1 MKILDPGHLYELN
14 LLDADIHGSNG
25 TTTLRFVKR
34 CGDKYPGNSE
44 PAYEGVTT
52 QEVLR
57 ALIDRQKYVD
67 GQRPSVANK
76 LVLSNLRQA
85 LRWLEVRAAEERG
98 DDVSAGAI
106 LDMPELELEPVCQ
119 GCGHLLCGRSH
130 EPTTVEPAEPTP

>member
-1 MKILDPGHLYELN
+1 MKVLDPGHLYELN
-14 LLDADIHGSNG
+14 LLDADVRGSTG
-25 TTTLRFVKR
+25 TAEFRFVKR
-34 CGDKYPGNSE
+34 VGDSNPE

-57 ALIDRQKYVD
+57 ALVDRTKYVD

-85 LRWLEVRAAEERG
+85 LRWLEVRAAEER
-98 DDVSAGAI
+98 DDDISAGAI
-106 LDMPELELEPVCQ
+106 IDMQEPELEPTCQ

-130 EPTTVEPAEPTP
+130 EPTAELTP